1 MNNYPKT
8 ALVVNCGS
16 SSVKFA
22 ILDPKDGHVFLNGI
36 AEALGLDDAR
46 ISWKFNGG
54 DKTEQSLGAG
64 ADHKK
69 ALEYLVK
76 NVLAKDQALLD
87 SIVACGHRIVQG
99 GDIYSEPTLI
109 NDEVEENI
117 RKVIPFAPLH
127 NPAHLLGIDAA
138 RASFPSIPHVAVFD
152 TAFHQTMPPKAY
164 RYAIPEEYYTDLHL
178 RKYGAHGTSHMFLS
192 QEAAK
197 LLGKPVEQC
206 NIITCHL
213 GNGASISAVK
223 GGKCIDTSMGLTPL
237 DGLIMGTRCGSID
250 ASVAF
255 FLCDKMGMTPEEV
268 KEVPYSELQ
277 KVYARSGGAVLFKD
291 YLAIEDKDIAEEFGV
306 SEDLFTH
313 EYSWTKEDVVE
324 LLKNPDKM
332 DELKDA
338 LDFAPEGII
347 NLIVDTAVELR
358 VPDVNKRQVIT
369 EATGKNINSMI
380 ANQIELDKQ
389 IAEARGEKESK
400 KPTQRRASAKTEEKT
415 GRRAG

>member
-22 ILDPKDGHVFLNGI
+22 ILDPKDGHVFLNGL
-36 AEALGLDDAR
+36 AEALGLEDAR

-197 LLGKPVEQC
+197 LLGKPLEQT

-213 GNGASISAVK
+213 GNGASVSAVK

-250 ASVAF
+250 ASVVF

-268 KEVPYSELQ
+268 KEVFNKKSGMLAVSGVSSDFRPIVAGYNEGNERCKLALEMYAYRLAKFIASYYVPLGHVDAIVFSGGVGENGPTTRKIVLKELEESFGVKIDDAANEHA
-277 KVYARSGGAVLFKD
+277 KVFKGVDKQTISAPDSSVKVFVIATNEELMIARSAMSFVK
-291 YLAIEDKDIAEEFGV
+291 
-306 SEDLFTH
+306 
-313 EYSWTKEDVVE
+313 
-324 LLKNPDKM
+324 
-332 DELKDA
+332 
-338 LDFAPEGII
+338 
-347 NLIVDTAVELR
+347 
-358 VPDVNKRQVIT
+358 
-369 EATGKNINSMI
+369 
-380 ANQIELDKQ
+380 
-389 IAEARGEKESK
+389 
-400 KPTQRRASAKTEEKT
+400 
-415 GRRAG
+415 

>member
-22 ILDPKDGHVFLNGI
+22 ILDPKDGHVFLNGL
-36 AEALGLDDAR
+36 AEALGLEDAR

-197 LLGKPVEQC
+197 LLGKPLEQT

-213 GNGASISAVK
+213 GNGASVSAVK

-250 ASVAF
+250 ASVVF

-268 KEVPYSELQ
+268 KEVFNKKSGMLAASGVSSDFRPIVAGYNEGNERCKLALEMYAYRLAKFIASYYVPLGHVDAIVFSGGVGENGPTTRKFVLKELEESFGVKIDEAANEHA
-277 KVYARSGGAVLFKD
+277 KVFMGVDKQTISAPDSSVKVFVIATNEELMIARSTMSFVK
-291 YLAIEDKDIAEEFGV
+291 
-306 SEDLFTH
+306 
-313 EYSWTKEDVVE
+313 
-324 LLKNPDKM
+324 
-332 DELKDA
+332 
-338 LDFAPEGII
+338 
-347 NLIVDTAVELR
+347 
-358 VPDVNKRQVIT
+358 
-369 EATGKNINSMI
+369 
-380 ANQIELDKQ
+380 
-389 IAEARGEKESK
+389 
-400 KPTQRRASAKTEEKT
+400 
-415 GRRAG
+415 

>member
-22 ILDPKDGHVFLNGI
+22 ILDPKDGHVFLNGL
-36 AEALGLDDAR
+36 AEALGLEDAR

-197 LLGKPVEQC
+197 LLGKPLEQT

-213 GNGASISAVK
+213 GNGASVSAVK

-250 ASVAF
+250 ASVVF

-268 KEVPYSELQ
+268 KEVFNKKSGMLAASGVSSDFRPIVAGYNEGNERCKLALEMYAYRLAKFIASYYVPLGHVDAIVFSGGVGENGPTTRKFVLKELEESFGVKIDEAANEHA
-277 KVYARSGGAVLFKD
+277 KVFMGVDKQTISAPDSSVKVFVIATNEELMIARSAMSFVK
-291 YLAIEDKDIAEEFGV
+291 
-306 SEDLFTH
+306 
-313 EYSWTKEDVVE
+313 
-324 LLKNPDKM
+324 
-332 DELKDA
+332 
-338 LDFAPEGII
+338 
-347 NLIVDTAVELR
+347 
-358 VPDVNKRQVIT
+358 
-369 EATGKNINSMI
+369 
-380 ANQIELDKQ
+380 
-389 IAEARGEKESK
+389 
-400 KPTQRRASAKTEEKT
+400 
-415 GRRAG
+415 

>member
-22 ILDPKDGHVFLNGI
+22 ILDPKDGHVFLNGL
-36 AEALGLDDAR
+36 AEALGLEDAR
-46 ISWKFNGG
+46 ISCKFNGG

-197 LLGKPVEQC
+197 LLGKPLEQT

-213 GNGASISAVK
+213 GNGASVSAVK

-250 ASVAF
+250 ASVVF

-268 KEVPYSELQ
+268 KEVFNKKSGMLAASGVSSDFRPIVAGYNEGNERCKLALEMYAYRLAKFIASYYVPLGHVDAIVFSGGVGENGPTTRKFVLKELEESFGVKIDEAANEHA
-277 KVYARSGGAVLFKD
+277 KVFMGVDKQTISAPDSSVKVFVIATNEELMIARSAMSFVK
-291 YLAIEDKDIAEEFGV
+291 
-306 SEDLFTH
+306 
-313 EYSWTKEDVVE
+313 
-324 LLKNPDKM
+324 
-332 DELKDA
+332 
-338 LDFAPEGII
+338 
-347 NLIVDTAVELR
+347 
-358 VPDVNKRQVIT
+358 
-369 EATGKNINSMI
+369 
-380 ANQIELDKQ
+380 
-389 IAEARGEKESK
+389 
-400 KPTQRRASAKTEEKT
+400 
-415 GRRAG
+415 

>member
-22 ILDPKDGHVFLNGI
+22 ILDPKDGHVFLNGL
-36 AEALGLDDAR
+36 AEALGLEDAR

-138 RASFPSIPHVAVFD
+138 RANFPSIPHVAVFD

-197 LLGKPVEQC
+197 LLGKPLEQT

-213 GNGASISAVK
+213 GNGASVSAVK

-250 ASVAF
+250 ASVVF

-268 KEVPYSELQ
+268 KEVFNKKSGMLAASGVSSDFRPIVAGYNEGNERCKLALEM
-277 KVYARSGGAVLFKD
+277 YAYRLAKFIASYYVPLGHVDAIVLSGGVGENGPTTRKLVLKE
-291 YLAIEDKDIAEEFGV
+291 LEESFGV
-306 SEDLFTH
+306 
-313 EYSWTKEDVVE
+313 KI
-324 LLKNPDKM
+324 
-332 DELKDA
+332 DEA
-338 LDFAPEGII
+338 
-347 NLIVDTAVELR
+347 
-358 VPDVNKRQVIT
+358 
-369 EATGKNINSMI
+369 
-380 ANQIELDKQ
+380 ANEHAKVFMGVDKQ
-389 IAEARGEKESK
+389 IISAPDSSVKVFVIATNEELMIAR
-400 KPTQRRASAKTEEKT
+400 SAMSFVK
-415 GRRAG
+415 

>member
-22 ILDPKDGHVFLNGI
+22 ILDPKDGHVFLNGL
-36 AEALGLDDAR
+36 AEALGLEDAR

-109 NDEVEENI
+109 NDEVEDNI

-197 LLGKPVEQC
+197 LLGKPLEQT

-213 GNGASISAVK
+213 GNGASVSAVK

-250 ASVAF
+250 ASVVF

-268 KEVPYSELQ
+268 KEVFNKKSGMLAASGVSSDFRPIVAGYNEGNERCKLALEMYAYRLAKFIASYYVPLGHVDAIVFSGGVGENGPTTRKFVLKELEESFGVKIDEAANEHA
-277 KVYARSGGAVLFKD
+277 KVFMGVDKQTISAPDSSVKVFVIATNEELMIARSAMSFVK
-291 YLAIEDKDIAEEFGV
+291 
-306 SEDLFTH
+306 
-313 EYSWTKEDVVE
+313 
-324 LLKNPDKM
+324 
-332 DELKDA
+332 
-338 LDFAPEGII
+338 
-347 NLIVDTAVELR
+347 
-358 VPDVNKRQVIT
+358 
-369 EATGKNINSMI
+369 
-380 ANQIELDKQ
+380 
-389 IAEARGEKESK
+389 
-400 KPTQRRASAKTEEKT
+400 
-415 GRRAG
+415 

>member
-268 KEVPYSELQ
+268 KEVFNKKSGMLAVSGVSSDFRPIVAGMKEGNERCKLALEMYAYRLAKFIASYYVPLGHVDAIVFSGGVGENGPVTRKLVLKELEESFGVKIDDAANDHA
-277 KVYARSGGAVLFKD
+277 KVFMGVDKQLITAPDSSVKVFVIATNEELMIARSAMGFVK
-291 YLAIEDKDIAEEFGV
+291 
-306 SEDLFTH
+306 
-313 EYSWTKEDVVE
+313 
-324 LLKNPDKM
+324 
-332 DELKDA
+332 
-338 LDFAPEGII
+338 
-347 NLIVDTAVELR
+347 
-358 VPDVNKRQVIT
+358 
-369 EATGKNINSMI
+369 
-380 ANQIELDKQ
+380 
-389 IAEARGEKESK
+389 
-400 KPTQRRASAKTEEKT
+400 
-415 GRRAG
+415 

>member
-268 KEVPYSELQ
+268 KEVFNKKSGMLAVSGVSSDFRPIVAGMKEGNERCKLALEM
-277 KVYARSGGAVLFKD
+277 YAYRLAKFIASYYVPLGHVDAIVFSGGVGENGPVTRKLVLKE
-291 YLAIEDKDIAEEFGV
+291 LEESFGIKI
-306 SEDLFTH
+306 D
-313 EYSWTKEDVVE
+313 
-324 LLKNPDKM
+324 
-332 DELKDA
+332 DA
-338 LDFAPEGII
+338 
-347 NLIVDTAVELR
+347 
-358 VPDVNKRQVIT
+358 
-369 EATGKNINSMI
+369 
-380 ANQIELDKQ
+380 ANDHAKVFMGVDKQ
-389 IAEARGEKESK
+389 LITAPDSSVKVFVIATNEELMISR
-400 KPTQRRASAKTEEKT
+400 SAMGFVK
-415 GRRAG
+415 

>member
-22 ILDPKDGHVFLNGI
+22 ILDPKDGHVFLNGL
-36 AEALGLDDAR
+36 AEALGLEDAR

-138 RASFPSIPHVAVFD
+138 RANFPSIPHVAVFD

-197 LLGKPVEQC
+197 LLGKPLEQT

-213 GNGASISAVK
+213 GNGASVSAVK

-250 ASVAF
+250 ASVVF

-268 KEVPYSELQ
+268 KEVFNKKSGMLAASGVSSDFRPIVAGYNEGNERCKLALEMYAYRLAKFIASYYVPLGHVDAIVLSGGVGENGPTTRKLVLKELEESFGVKIDEAANEHA
-277 KVYARSGGAVLFKD
+277 KVFMGVDKQTISAPDSSVKVFVIATNEELMIARSAMSFVK
-291 YLAIEDKDIAEEFGV
+291 
-306 SEDLFTH
+306 
-313 EYSWTKEDVVE
+313 
-324 LLKNPDKM
+324 
-332 DELKDA
+332 
-338 LDFAPEGII
+338 
-347 NLIVDTAVELR
+347 
-358 VPDVNKRQVIT
+358 
-369 EATGKNINSMI
+369 
-380 ANQIELDKQ
+380 
-389 IAEARGEKESK
+389 
-400 KPTQRRASAKTEEKT
+400 
-415 GRRAG
+415 